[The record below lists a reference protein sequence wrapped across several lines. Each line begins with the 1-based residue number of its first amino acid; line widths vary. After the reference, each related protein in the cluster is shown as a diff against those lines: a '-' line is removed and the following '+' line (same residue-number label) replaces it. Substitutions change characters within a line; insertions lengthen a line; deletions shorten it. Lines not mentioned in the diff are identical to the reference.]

1 MTATAHA
8 YEEPLFRSAHDALKF
23 AFVFSGQQYPLTI
36 MAKMMRGVVGSGKG
50 LVGLDGAA
58 QAGLICLMVKDLPPL
73 HADCLTARYALH
85 EDRRFIEA
93 VNRLCMAPSIAPA
106 GVSNRLE
113 RQAIVARYFGEP
125 VSILAIAEKLSLH
138 RVTVSKHQRT
148 MRDKLRSVEESA
160 YVEISGAMQSRGLTL

>member
-23 AFVFSGQQYPLTI
+23 AFLFSGQQYPLTI

-106 GVSNRLE
+106 GQSHRLE
-113 RQAIVARYFGEP
+113 RQALVARHFGQK
-125 VSILAIAEKLSLH
+125 VSVVEIAEKIGVH
-138 RVTVSKHQRT
+138 RNTVNQHQRAI
-148 MRDKLRSVEESA
+148 RDKLRAVEEAA
-160 YVEISGAMQSRGLTL
+160 YGDVSELMLRGGLIP